1 VALLG
6 RYNHVGPEVL
16 KLFKKIKRQRAL
28 CGDVEEKFE
37 RYIQEENENPKA
49 RGAA

>member
-1 VALLG
+1 VAVLG

-16 KLFKKIKRQRAL
+16 KLFKKIKQQRAL

-37 RYIQEENENPKA
+37 RYIQQENENSKA
-49 RGAA
+49 RDAA